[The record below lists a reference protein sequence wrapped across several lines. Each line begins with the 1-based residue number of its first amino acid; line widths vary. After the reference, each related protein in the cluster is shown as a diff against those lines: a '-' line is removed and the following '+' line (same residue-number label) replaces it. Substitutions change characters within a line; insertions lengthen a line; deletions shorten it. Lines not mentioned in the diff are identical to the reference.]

1 MLIHFQCQFTPDS
14 NSNTRLR
21 VKGDIMGIGQDLY
34 DDQVPGDELD
44 LEFDEQNRED
54 TPNDTEEEE
63 GNDT

>member
-1 MLIHFQCQFTPDS
+1 
-14 NSNTRLR
+14 
-21 VKGDIMGIGQDLY
+21 MGIGQDLY